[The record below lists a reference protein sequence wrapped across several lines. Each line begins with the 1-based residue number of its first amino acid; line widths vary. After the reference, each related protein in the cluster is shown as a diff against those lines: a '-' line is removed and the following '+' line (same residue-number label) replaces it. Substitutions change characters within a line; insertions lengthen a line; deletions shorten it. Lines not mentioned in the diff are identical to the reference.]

1 VLDDSRP
8 RYHAIVRTTA
18 IQWCALGADMQA
30 RTLCWRPAR
39 LQTDCL
45 AMASERNVQFS
56 APTWIRDLG
65 FSSWLLVGFVLV
77 IVGLIWLLGQTS
89 TIVMPVILATVLGAV
104 AGPAVGWLE
113 RHRVPRAGGAILV
126 LVGLVAIGVL
136 IFCLVF
142 GGISAQSGD
151 ISAKL
156 NKSLN
161 KIQGWLSDVGVDNAQ
176 SAKEGVQEAAPD
188 IRTTLLGGVAAGVEG
203 LKSLLF
209 FLAFATLSTL
219 FVLKDGPVMHRF
231 INRHMGVPEPVAN
244 VVTTNIAKS
253 LRSYFLAVT
262 IIAGFN
268 AILIGGAALILGV
281 PLAGTIAVV
290 TFVGAYVPFVGAWV
304 AGGFAVLIALSTG
317 STSDALILAV
327 VALLANGVL
336 QQMIQPFVMGAT
348 LSLNPLVVL
357 VVTIGAGALFGMVG
371 LTLAAPLTSAA
382 VHIGIELRN
391 RGPDPAT
398 VEAAPAPSG

>member
-1 VLDDSRP
+1 
-8 RYHAIVRTTA
+8 
-18 IQWCALGADMQA
+18 
-30 RTLCWRPAR
+30 
-39 LQTDCL
+39 
-45 AMASERNVQFS
+45 MATERNVQAS
-56 APTWIRDLG
+56 APTWLRDLG
-65 FSSWLLVGFVLV
+65 FSSWLLVGFVLIIIGV
-77 IVGLIWLLGQTS
+77 IWLLGQTS
-89 TIVMPVILATVLGAV
+89 TIVMPVILAAVLGAV
-104 AGPAVGWLE
+104 AGPVVGWLE

-126 LVGLVAIGVL
+126 LLGLVAIGVL

-156 NKSLN
+156 NNSLD
-161 KIQGWLSDVGVDNAQ
+161 KIEGWLSDVGVDNAQ
-176 SAKEGVQEAAPD
+176 SATEGAQEAAPE
-188 IRTTLLGGVAAGVEG
+188 IRTTLLGGVAAGIAG
-203 LKSLLF
+203 LKSVAF
-209 FLAFATLSTL
+209 FLAFAILSTL

-244 VVTTNIAKS
+244 IVTTNIAKS

-262 IIAGFN
+262 IIAAFN

-304 AGGFAVLIALSTG
+304 AGGFAVLIALGAG
-317 STSDALILAV
+317 STSDAAIMAV
-327 VALLANGVL
+327 VALLANGAL
-336 QQMIQPFVMGAT
+336 QQLIQPFVMGAT

-382 VHIGIELRN
+382 VHIANELQARSGGAA
-391 RGPDPAT
+391 RAQPA
-398 VEAAPAPSG
+398 ASG

>member
-1 VLDDSRP
+1 
-8 RYHAIVRTTA
+8 
-18 IQWCALGADMQA
+18 
-30 RTLCWRPAR
+30 
-39 LQTDCL
+39 
-45 AMASERNVQFS
+45 MASERNVQFAS
-56 APTWIRDLG
+56 PTWLRDLG
-65 FSSWLLVGFVLV
+65 FSSWLLVGFVLI
-77 IVGLIWLLGQTS
+77 IVGVMWLLSETS

-104 AGPAVGWLE
+104 AGPGVGWLE
-113 RHRVPRAGGAILV
+113 RHRVPRIGGAILV
-126 LVGLVAIGVL
+126 LLGLVAIGVL
-136 IFCLVF
+136 IFCLVL

-151 ISAKL
+151 ISTKL
-156 NKSLN
+156 NQALDKL
-161 KIQGWLSDVGVDNAQ
+161 QGWLSDVGVDNAQ
-176 SAKEGVQEAAPD
+176 SATKGAQDAAPE
-188 IRTTLLGGVAAGVEG
+188 IKTTLLSGVASGIEG

-209 FLAFATLSTL
+209 FLAFAVLSTL

-231 INRHMGVPEPVAN
+231 VNRHMGLPEPVAN

-262 IIAGFN
+262 IIAAFN
-268 AILIGGAALILGV
+268 GVVIGGAALILGV

-304 AGGFAVLIALSTG
+304 AGGFAVLIALGAG
-317 STSDALILAV
+317 STSDAVIIGV

-382 VHIGIELRN
+382 VHIANELHGRS
-391 RGPDPAT
+391 DPGLRVA
-398 VEAAPAPSG
+398 EPAPSG

>member
-1 VLDDSRP
+1 MESD
-8 RYHAIVRTTA
+8 RT
-18 IQWCALGADMQA
+18 
-30 RTLCWRPAR
+30 
-39 LQTDCL
+39 
-45 AMASERNVQFS
+45 VQFS
-56 APTWIRDLG
+56 APTWLRDLG

-77 IVGLIWLLGQTS
+77 IIGLIWLLDETS

-126 LVGLVAIGVL
+126 LLGLVAIGVL

-142 GGISAQSGD
+142 GGISAQAGD
-151 ISAKL
+151 ISAKMDT
-156 NKSLN
+156 SLD
-161 KIQGWLSDVGVDNAQ
+161 KIQGWLSDLGVDNAQ
-176 SAKEGVQEAAPD
+176 SASEGAKEAAPE
-188 IRTTLLGGVAAGVEG
+188 IRTTLLSGVAAGIGG
-203 LKSLLF
+203 LKNLVF
-209 FLAFATLSTL
+209 FLAFAAMSSL

-231 INRHMGVPEPVAN
+231 VNRHLGMPEADAN
-244 VVTTNIAKS
+244 IVTSNIAKS

-268 AILIGGAALILGV
+268 AVLIGGAAVLLDV

-317 STSDALILAV
+317 SSSDALIMAV

-336 QQMIQPFVMGAT
+336 QQVIQPFVMGAT

-357 VVTIGAGALFGMVG
+357 VVTIGAGALFGMIG

-382 VHIGIELRN
+382 VHIANDFRARSHG
-391 RGPDPAT
+391 PAT
-398 VEAAPAPSG
+398 GGAAAAPSG

>member
-1 VLDDSRP
+1 MV
-8 RYHAIVRTTA
+8 
-18 IQWCALGADMQA
+18 
-30 RTLCWRPAR
+30 
-39 LQTDCL
+39 
-45 AMASERNVQFS
+45 SERNVQFS
-56 APTWIRDLG
+56 APTWLRDLG

-77 IVGLIWLLGQTS
+77 IVGLIWLLGETS

-104 AGPAVGWLE
+104 AGPAVGRLE
-113 RHRVPRAGGAILV
+113 RHGVPRAGGAVLV
-126 LVGLVAIGVL
+126 LLGLVAIGVL

-142 GGISAQSGD
+142 GGISAQAGD
-151 ISAKL
+151 ISAKMD
-156 NKSLN
+156 KSLD
-161 KIQGWLSDVGVDNAQ
+161 KIQGWLSDLGIDNSQ
-176 SAKEGVQEAAPD
+176 SAKEGAQEAAPK
-188 IRTTLLGGVAAGVEG
+188 IRTTLLSGIAVGIEG

-209 FLAFATLSTL
+209 FLAFATMSAL

-231 INRHMGVPEPVAN
+231 INRHMGVPEADAN
-244 VVTTNIAKS
+244 IVTTNIAKS

-262 IIAGFN
+262 IIAAFN
-268 AILIGGAALILGV
+268 AVLIGGAALILGV

-317 STSDALILAV
+317 STSDALIIAV

-336 QQMIQPFVMGAT
+336 QQVIQPFVMGAT

-357 VVTIGAGALFGMVG
+357 VVTIGAGSLFGMIG

-382 VHIGIELRN
+382 VHIANELHARSAA
-391 RGPDPAT
+391 GGQPTPVAPDPT
-398 VEAAPAPSG
+398 PP